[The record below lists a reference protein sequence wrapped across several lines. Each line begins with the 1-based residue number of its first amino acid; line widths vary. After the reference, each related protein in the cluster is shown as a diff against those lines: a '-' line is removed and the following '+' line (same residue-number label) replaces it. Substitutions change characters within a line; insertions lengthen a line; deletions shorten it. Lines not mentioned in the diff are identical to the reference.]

1 MVEVGWTDVGCD
13 APSVEVV
20 VRRGGASDGEEM
32 GAGAIRSGGEVME
45 VDIAVTRV
53 AGWAGGTMVGN
64 VGVERVVGIGSEC
77 SVGVDRVTD
86 GRGVKVVMTARTA

>member
-1 MVEVGWTDVGCD
+1 MGFD

-20 VRRGGASDGEEM
+20 VRRGGVSDGIEM
-32 GAGAIRSGGEVME
+32 GAGAIRSGGRVTE
-45 VDIAVTRV
+45 VDIAVTGV
-53 AGWAGGTMVGN
+53 SGWEGGTMVGN
-64 VGVERVVGIGSEC
+64 EGVGRVVGLGSEC